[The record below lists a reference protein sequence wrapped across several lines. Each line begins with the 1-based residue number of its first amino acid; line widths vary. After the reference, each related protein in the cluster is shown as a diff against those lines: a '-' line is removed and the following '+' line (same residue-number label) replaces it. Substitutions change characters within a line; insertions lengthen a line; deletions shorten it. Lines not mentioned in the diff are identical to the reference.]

1 MFASTRILYC
11 TWIRGPWFAGGPKCL
26 LTRSHSDT
34 LRQPLGEFERFAAL
48 QATCVAAR
56 RDQSAKRA
64 HPLRSQRSLFRRVR
78 RKQLRKPICHE
89 SKPSTQAI
97 AEPTNIDFHR
107 LPSLHLAGQPY
118 DPSLPRDLGTV
129 SRRANR
135 QLYDDR
141 SSAAILCQIAHI
153 SADFQRCGH
162 RIKVKNRTILSNS
175 DQLFSAN
182 RATIKVERSTSALSF
197 RSSELS
203 QPI

>member
-1 MFASTRILYC
+1 MLWCKAIMLLRALSVAGLTWSFASSAWYFLNSSLLCFSKRSIVWALMFASTRILYC

-153 SADFQRCGH
+153 SAD
-162 RIKVKNRTILSNS
+162 
-175 DQLFSAN
+175 
-182 RATIKVERSTSALSF
+182 
-197 RSSELS
+197 
-203 QPI
+203 